1 MAKES
6 SLELKVGLLVVG
18 ALVVLAGFVLVL
30 GGMRLEKTQSLFV
43 EFDNPG
49 ALQAGSAVRIGGAKV
64 GKVTELE
71 FRGASRDQAANAGMI
86 RAKVEVSAKVMP
98 TLHDDA
104 TFYVT
109 TQAVLGEPFLA
120 VDPGTPGRPGLVEGA
135 VLRGLDP
142 PRIDLFLA
150 KAYELLDSAVDAIR
164 TKKGVIG
171 QLADDSAAI
180 VHTAREITD
189 QNKDR
194 IARTLEN
201 VDKLTGEA
209 ALLTEDARRRLN
221 DPRID
226 RVIERTEALT
236 GTLQKDA
243 PPLIADARATLGTVK
258 VLLDATAGTET
269 DREKIKK
276 AVRDAEELLA
286 KGNAMATDGQAILA
300 NVKKGKGTVGAM
312 LMDDALYD
320 DLQTL
325 VRDLKRN
332 PWKFLW
338 KD

>member
-1 MAKES
+1 MSKES

-18 ALVVLAGFVLVL
+18 ALAVLAGFVLVL
-30 GGMRLEKTQSLFV
+30 GGMRLERMKSVFV

-49 ALQAGSAVRIGGAKV
+49 ALQAGAAVRIGGAKV
-64 GKVTELE
+64 GKIGELE
-71 FRGASRDQAANAGMI
+71 FRGSAQARGAQDGMI
-86 RAKVEVSAKVMP
+86 RAKVDIAAKVLP

-120 VDPGTPGRPGLVEGA
+120 IDPGTPGRPALVEGA
-135 VLRGLDP
+135 VVRGLDP

-164 TKKGVIG
+164 AKRGVIG

-180 VHTAREITD
+180 VHTARELSEA
-189 QNKDR
+189 NKEKLSST
-194 IARTLEN
+194 IANL
-201 VDKLTGEA
+201 DKLTSEA
-209 ALLTEDARRRLN
+209 VLLTEDARRRLN

-226 RVIERTEALT
+226 KLITRADDIT

-243 PPLIADARATLGTVK
+243 PPLIADARATLSTIK
-258 VLLDATAGTET
+258 VLLDATAGTEA

-276 AVRDAEELLA
+276 AVRDAQEILA
-286 KGNAMATDGQAILA
+286 KGNAMASDGQVVLA
-300 NVKKGKGTVGAM
+300 NVRKGKGTVGAM

>member
-1 MAKES
+1 MSKES
-6 SLELKVGLLVVG
+6 SLELKVGLLVVA
-18 ALVVLAGFVLVL
+18 ALVVLSGFVLVL
-30 GGMRLEKTQSLFV
+30 GGMRLEKTKSVFV

-49 ALQAGSAVRIGGAKV
+49 ALQAGAAVRIGGAKI
-64 GKVTELE
+64 GKVSELE
-71 FRGASRDQAANAGMI
+71 FRGHSQERQAHEGLI
-86 RAKVEVSAKVMP
+86 RAKIDIAAKVLP

-120 VDPGTPGRPGLVEGA
+120 VEPGTPGRPPIVEGS

-180 VHTAREITD
+180 VHTARELTD

-194 IARTLEN
+194 FAHTIEN
-201 VDKLTGEA
+201 VDKLSGDA
-209 ALLTEDARRRLN
+209 VLLAEDARKRLN

-226 RVIERTEALT
+226 RVLERTDTLT
-236 GTLQKDA
+236 ASLQKDA
-243 PPLIADARATLGTVK
+243 PALVSDARSTLATVK
-258 VLLDATAGTET
+258 TLLDATAGTEA

-276 AVRDAEELLA
+276 AMKDAEEILA
-286 KGNAMATDGQAILA
+286 KGNAMASDGQALLA

-312 LMDDALYD
+312 LVDDALYD

>member
-30 GGMRLEKTQSLFV
+30 GGMRLEKTQSIFV

-71 FRGASRDQAANAGMI
+71 FRGASPAPSANAGMI
-86 RAKVEVSAKVMP
+86 RAKVDVAAKVMP

-120 VDPGTPGRPGLVEGA
+120 VDPGSPGRPALVEGA
-135 VLRGLDP
+135 VVRGLDP

-150 KAYELLDSAVDAIR
+150 KAYELLDSAVDAVR
-164 TKKGVIG
+164 TKKGVLG

-180 VHTAREITD
+180 VHTARELTE
-189 QNKDR
+189 QNRDR

-209 ALLTEDARRRLN
+209 ALLTEDARKRLN

-226 RVIERTEALT
+226 RVIDRTESLT
-236 GTLQKDA
+236 ASLQKDA

-276 AVRDAEELLA
+276 AVRDAEELIA

>member
-1 MAKES
+1 MSKES

-18 ALVVLAGFVLVL
+18 ALAVLTGFVLVL
-30 GGMRLEKTQSLFV
+30 GGMRLEKMKSIYV

-49 ALQAGSAVRIGGAKV
+49 ALQSGAAVRIGGAKV
-64 GKVTELE
+64 GKVGELE
-71 FRGASRDQAANAGMI
+71 FRGGSSERRANEGMI
-86 RAKVEVSAKVMP
+86 RAKVDVSAKVLP

-120 VDPGTPGRPGLVEGA
+120 VDPGTPGRPGLAEGA
-135 VLRGLDP
+135 VVRGLDP

-150 KAYELLDSAVDAIR
+150 KAYELLDNAVDAIR

-180 VHTAREITD
+180 VHTAREITEA
-189 QNKDR
+189 NRDR
-194 IARTLEN
+194 IASTIAN
-201 VDKLTGEA
+201 VDKLSGEA
-209 ALLTEDARRRLN
+209 SLLAEDARRRIN

-226 RVIERTEALT
+226 RLLT
-236 GTLQKDA
+236 RADDLAGTLQKDA

-258 VLLDATAGTET
+258 VLLDATAGTEA

-276 AVRDAEELLA
+276 AVRDAEEILA

-312 LMDDALYD
+312 VMDDALYD